1 MNNSFLALLIL
12 LPQCIQEA
20 QYIALQWTMEGR
32 FGAFPSI
39 WKAKSQVIW
48 DSMSKTPIFF
58 VFMQISRCMR
68 VLAKNLHIHTGIGLK
83 VVYTNKHVFLGIF
96 LDHQSIT

>member
-48 DSMSKTPIFF
+48 DSMRKPPNLF
-58 VFMQISRCMR
+58 VFMHIS
-68 VLAKNLHIHTGIGLK
+68 
-83 VVYTNKHVFLGIF
+83 
-96 LDHQSIT
+96 